1 MGDLLNYIA
10 TWLTT
15 FFGVIETTFKFFF
28 NDAPVIFG
36 LRLGWW
42 FILFGLMG
50 LFVDFLNGGGEL

>member
-15 FFGVIETTFKFFF
+15 FLGVVETTFKFFF
-28 NDAPVIFG
+28 NDTPVIFG

-42 FILFGLMG
+42 FILAGLLSYISSYLMG
-50 LFVDFLNGGGEL
+50 GNE